1 MRLFAFVV
9 VPLSEVSI
17 TKGGRD
23 RGVNSAKRMEIDR
36 ATLWEKV
43 VQNLCSSRDYGA
55 GLKEMRL
62 LDGKFA
68 FKGKQRQIKGDMYRQ
83 QGCQYGCGIICQF

>member
-1 MRLFAFVV
+1 MRLFAFVG

-17 TKGGRD
+17 AKGGRD
-23 RGVNSAKRMEIDR
+23 HGVDSAKRLEIDW
-36 ATLWEKV
+36 ATLREKA
-43 VQNLCSSRDYGA
+43 VQVLCSLRDYGA

-68 FKGKQRQIKGDMYRQ
+68 FKG
-83 QGCQYGCGIICQF
+83 